1 MKKLL
6 IVIFFFSLLDT
17 TFGQSRFSIG
27 IQGGVSKLSTFS
39 GTLGNELPGFSP
51 KSTVS
56 GLGQIHGTYTMNS
69 NLFARVGVGGM
80 HLGMSTTMEGL
91 QGNVLSLGNQTLNPQ
106 LIASLGKN
114 FQFGTG
120 GWGGYL
126 AAGISMTKLDLS
138 GERIYSLESEEGI
151 RFQGALVT
159 NDQGAVGEVLAHNM
173 RIYNTGNNILWHVR
187 PEVGVFKQIGKS
199 KISLAFIYGYQL
211 REELYVVSY
220 NSLSLFEG
228 NYSETHGTSG
238 SFVSLQMGYEFSF

>member
-1 MKKLL
+1 MKKLA
-6 IVIFFFSLLDT
+6 IVIFFLCIVDS

-39 GTLGNELPGFSP
+39 GSLGNELPAFSP

-56 GLGQIHGTYTMNS
+56 GVGQIYGNYTMNG
-69 NLFARVGVGGM
+69 NWFARVGVGAM

-91 QGNVLSLGNQTLNPQ
+91 QGNVLSLGSQTLNPQ

-114 FQFGTG
+114 FKFGNG

-126 AAGISMTKLDLS
+126 AAGISMTKLDLN

-159 NDQGAVGEVLAHNM
+159 NDQGDVGEILVHDM
-173 RIYNTGNNILWHVR
+173 RVYNTVKDILWHIR
-187 PEVGVFKQIGKS
+187 PEVGIFKQFGKN
-199 KISLAFIYGYQL
+199 KVSLAFMYGYQL